1 MRPGPCRGDQ
11 VTTISDDNIGRV
23 RADLRQPGS
32 PGGLAGVRSRRFWAW
47 TSTAWLA
54 SVSVTVVVAAADAVP
69 VAIGGM
75 TLAAVCNAMAA
86 PEPEASAPDG
96 PEARRQP

>member
-1 MRPGPCRGDQ
+1 

-23 RADLRQPGS
+23 RAEARQPASSGD
-32 PGGLAGVRSRRFWAW
+32 LAGARSRRFWAW

-75 TLAAVCNAMAA
+75 ALAAVCNAMAE
-86 PEPEASAPDG
+86 PEPNAPAADK
-96 PEARRQP
+96 PETRRQL